1 MPKAL
6 RLVIVFALILLGCA
20 LFWQWL
26 SAQGLL
32 SAERLAQLVTTVKE
46 WRREPWLLP
55 AVMLAYSLALL
66 VMFPLTI
73 LVVVTGMLFGPW
85 WGLLY
90 ATAGTLASS
99 IASYWV
105 GHHLGREAVLHHG
118 GHRLNKLSRY
128 FALRGVRTMALI
140 NLLPLAPFTLTNLL
154 AGAFHL
160 RFRDYLLGSTI
171 GIVPGL
177 AAVTLLGSQLG
188 ALITA
193 RAPGE
198 MLWALAGLAL
208 AIGALLLV
216 RRLITKWQ
224 RRRAVPALLRKDE
237 AQESQARK
245 KTGCAEERQLPR
257 GRDDR
262 GGLAPGSDPD
272 H

>member
-6 RLVIVFALILLGCA
+6 RLVIVSALILVGCA

-26 SAQGLL
+26 SMQGLL
-32 SAERLAQLVTTVKE
+32 SAERLNQIFKTLSD
-46 WRREPWLLP
+46 WRREPWMLP

-66 VMFPLTI
+66 VMFPLTV

-85 WGLLY
+85 WGLFY
-90 ATAGTLASS
+90 ATSGTLASS
-99 IASYWV
+99 VASYWV
-105 GHHLGREAVLHHG
+105 GRHLGREALLQHG
-118 GHRLNKLSRY
+118 GRRLHKLSRY

-188 ALITA
+188 ALLTA
-193 RAPGE
+193 REPAE
-198 MLWALAGLAL
+198 LAWATAGLAL
-208 AIGALLLV
+208 AVGALLLV
-216 RRLITKWQ
+216 RRLVTDWQ
-224 RRRAVPALLRKDE
+224 RRRAVPALLRENQPREPRVREHAD
-237 AQESQARK
+237 QASP
-245 KTGCAEERQLPR
+245 AS
-257 GRDDR
+257 DSDR
-262 GGLAPGSDPD
+262 
-272 H
+272 